1 MRAVWCGFAL
11 GVIVLQQQAALPG
24 WRCWL
29 ALGFAGVLAMAWAA
43 LALRGAL
50 LDDRGD
56 GSDDVAADTAA
67 NLSTRFKASGARWR
81 VASGWAAVWLAAAC
95 AGFGYA
101 AWRAEIRLAE
111 ALPVA
116 WQTRDVDVTGYI
128 ASLPAYS
135 KNDGKNDAEGGASFL
150 FHVESWGGR
159 GAATPLPH
167 LIQLSW
173 VPRDAPLPPLVPGA
187 RWRLTVRLKRP
198 HGNGN
203 FGLRDSEA
211 ALLARG
217 VRATGYI
224 SDPQHATRLAPDAG
238 GFGVRIERRRAALRA
253 RIDAVLGQAP
263 HRGIVIAL
271 ATGAQDAVS
280 DADWRLMRNTG
291 TSHLVAISGLH
302 LAFVAGLAGWAA
314 GALWRRAR
322 WRGVPAP
329 LFLPAQ
335 RVALAG
341 ALVAAAL
348 YAALAGFNVPVQR
361 ALGMLAVAALALFAG
376 RAIDRATILAWALGL
391 VLLRDP
397 WAVTAAG
404 FWLSFGAVAAI
415 LYAATGV
422 PRVRRDA
429 PDRMPDE
436 DFANPMRDK
445 DDATAS
451 VSRAVREPRG
461 LRERLRAVFAP
472 RGGWRAGAQ
481 RWRARV
487 ADSARVQW
495 AVTVAL
501 APLTAY
507 WFGQIPLIGP
517 FANAFAIPWV
527 SMLVTPTV
535 LTSAALPAPLDAYA
549 LHAAHRFISVMMQ
562 ALGAFAD
569 LPGAV
574 LRLPQPG
581 AWPLVC
587 AAVGV
592 AWLLAPRGWPLRWLA
607 PFTWLPLVIPAPG
620 GPPPGA
626 FRLTALD
633 IGQGTSV
640 LVETAHH
647 TLLFDAGPGPEST
660 HAGER
665 IVVPYL
671 QAHGV
676 QRLDTLMISH
686 DDSDHS
692 GGAPAVLDAI
702 RVDTF
707 VAGIARAHPLWA
719 KAQEQG
725 ARRVQCA
732 AGQRW
737 QWDGVGFEVL
747 WPDPGPLAGKP
758 NGHCCVLRVT
768 SAAELPDGPDARG
781 DEPAGEPAGEPVTA
795 LIAADIEA
803 NVERTLLA
811 RAPERLRAQVLIVP
825 HHGSRTS
832 STEPF
837 LDSVWPLVAVFQVG
851 FLNRFHH
858 PNPGVYAR
866 YAARHIVLARSD
878 TDGAVRIEA
887 RAGAIGVERFREH
900 ARRYWM
906 DPRAP
911 DVN

>member
-1 MRAVWCGFAL
+1 MRLLQV
-11 GVIVLQQQAALPG
+11 VRVLPRA
-24 WRCWL
+24 
-29 ALGFAGVLAMAWAA
+29 
-43 LALRGAL
+43 
-50 LDDRGD
+50 
-56 GSDDVAADTAA
+56 
-67 NLSTRFKASGARWR
+67 R
-81 VASGWAAVWLAAAC
+81 VASGWAAVWIAAHC

-101 AWRAEIRLAE
+101 AWRAEMRLAE
-111 ALPVA
+111 SLPLA
-116 WQTRDVDVTGYI
+116 WQARDVGVSGYI
-128 ASLPAYS
+128 ASLPTYGQG
-135 KNDGKNDAEGGASFL
+135 DGGASFL
-150 FHVESWGGR
+150 FRVESWGEQRAGS
-159 GAATPLPH
+159 PLPR

-173 VPRDAPLPPLVPGA
+173 MPRETPLPPLVPGA

-203 FGLRDSEA
+203 FGLRDTEA

-217 VRATGYI
+217 VRATGYV
-224 SDPQHATRLAPDAG
+224 SDGLHATRLAADARNI
-238 GFGVRIERRRAALRA
+238 GVLVERQRAALRA
-253 RIDAVLGQAP
+253 RIDAVLGSAP

-314 GALWRRAR
+314 GACWRRMR
-322 WRGVPAP
+322 WRGVAAP
-329 LFLPAQ
+329 LVVPAQ

-341 ALVAAAL
+341 ALLAAAAH
-348 YAALAGFNVPVQR
+348 AALAGFNVPVQR
-361 ALGMLAVAALALFAG
+361 ALGMLSVAALALFAG
-376 RAIDRATILAWALGL
+376 RAVDRSIVLAWALGF

-397 WAVTAAG
+397 WSVTAAG

-422 PRVRRDA
+422 PHTRREAPADA
-429 PDRMPDE
+429 DADA
-436 DFANPMRDK
+436 DDDLVNPMRD
-445 DDATAS
+445 
-451 VSRAVREPRG
+451 REAAPAARG
-461 LRERLRAVFAP
+461 RRPWLKTFAP
-472 RGGWRAGAQ
+472 RAGWRAACQ
-481 RWRARV
+481 RAR
-487 ADSARVQW
+487 ASIAGSARVQW
-495 AVTVAL
+495 AVTLAL

-527 SMLVTPTV
+527 SALVTPAV
-535 LTSAALPAPLDAYA
+535 LTSAALPRPLDAFA
-549 LHAAHRFISVMMQ
+549 LRAAHRLIDWLMQ
-562 ALGAFAD
+562 ALGACAD

-581 AWPLVC
+581 AWPLAC

-607 PFTWLPLVIPAPG
+607 PLTWLPLVAPAVMPAPG

-640 LVETAHH
+640 LVETARH

-671 QAHGV
+671 QTHAV
-676 QRLDTLMISH
+676 RRLDTLMVSH

-702 RVDTF
+702 GVGAF

-719 KAQEQG
+719 QARERGAQ
-725 ARRVQCA
+725 RVQCA

-747 WPDPGPLAGKP
+747 WPDPGPITGKP
-758 NGHCCVLRVT
+758 NAHCCVLRVS
-768 SAAELPDGPDARG
+768 SAAARDA
-781 DEPAGEPAGEPVTA
+781 APVVA
-795 LIAADIEA
+795 LIAADTEA
-803 NVERTLLA
+803 DAERALIA
-811 RAPERLRAQVLIVP
+811 RDAAHLRAQVLVVP

-837 LDSVWPLVAVFQVG
+837 LDSVWPLVAIFQVG

-858 PNPGVYAR
+858 PHPGVFAR

-878 TDGAVRIEA
+878 ADGAVRIEA
-887 RAGAIGVERFREH
+887 RAGAIAVERFRERE
-900 ARRYWM
+900 RRYWM
-906 DPRAP
+906 DPRPP
-911 DVN
+911 D